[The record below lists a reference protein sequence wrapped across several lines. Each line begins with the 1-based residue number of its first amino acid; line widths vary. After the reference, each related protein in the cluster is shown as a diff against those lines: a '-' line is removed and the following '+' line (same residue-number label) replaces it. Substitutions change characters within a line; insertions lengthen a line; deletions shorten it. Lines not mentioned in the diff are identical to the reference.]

1 MTGSIESNTFCM
13 NEVEYISGLTARKY
27 LKCNKAEFESL
38 VKQGIIQAHRD
49 EEMRWRVSKESVVSY
64 ISHRFPSNE
73 VRLVVNNNH
82 YAEVIQRICLAKS
95 SIKIMTANFQ
105 RFKLK
110 PTATQGKN
118 YNDGTPFIRFL
129 MEKSEQGVSVQIIC
143 SSPSKPF
150 KEEYEELDEEM
161 NPKNFR
167 IFFCIR
173 NHAKV
178 VIVDDEVAYIGS
190 ANITKAG
197 LGQGVMSPGNFE
209 AGILT
214 ENPDVV
220 AALNAHFSEIM
231 DGVYCDDCHRAMDCV
246 EY

>member
-1 MTGSIESNTFCM
+1 MANKQNIEGKLIC
-13 NEVEYISGLTARKY
+13 GRTARKY
-27 LKCNKAEFESL
+27 LDCSKAEFESL
-38 VKQGIIQAHRD
+38 VEQGFIQAYRD
-49 EEMRWRVSKESVVSY
+49 EYSRWRVSKESVLNY
-64 ISHRFPSNE
+64 AKRALPSGE
-73 VRLVVNNNH
+73 THLILENH
-82 YAEVIQRICLAKS
+82 YEEVIERICAAKS

-129 MEKSEQGVSVQIIC
+129 MEKAEQGVSVQIIC

-214 ENPDVV
+214 ENPDVI